1 MISSGEAGKATLQR
15 GKTNRPHSI
24 EQGRSM

>member
-24 EQGRSM
+24 E